1 MNSRTALLAGATG
14 LIGSQLLPLLLASD
28 RYSKVTVIGRRPVSM
43 THPKL
48 SNQVVDF
55 EKLSASINLLKVDD
69 VYCCLGTTMSQAGSR
84 EAFRKVDYE
93 YPLALAL
100 LSHNQGARQYSL
112 VSAMGANRE
121 SRFFY
126 NRTKAEVEDAI
137 SAIEFKSIHIYR
149 PSLLKGPRA
158 SFRTGEAI
166 GSVFGTLF
174 SFLTPTRYR
183 PIKSIKVARA
193 MLSYASRE
201 EDGIY
206 FHPSDTLQ
214 SFSA

>member
-28 RYSKVTVIGRRPVSM
+28 RYSKVIVIGRRPVSL
-43 THPKL
+43 THSKL
-48 SNQVVDF
+48 ESHIVNFDDLASSS
-55 EKLSASINLLKVDD
+55 KLLVADD
-69 VYCCLGTTMSQAGSR
+69 VYCCLGTTMKQAGSR
-84 EAFRKVDYE
+84 EAFRKVDFG
-93 YPLALAL
+93 YPLALAAICREL
-100 LSHNQGARQYSL
+100 GAKQYSL

-126 NRTKAEVEDAI
+126 NRVKAEAEDAI
-137 SAIEFKSIHIYR
+137 SAIDYRSLHIYR
-149 PSLLKGPRA
+149 PSLLRGPRDH
-158 SFRTGEAI
+158 SRTGEA
-166 GSVFGTLF
+166 FGNAFGLLF
-174 SFLTPTRYR
+174 GFLMPRRLR

-193 MLSYASRE
+193 MLSYAQRE

-214 SFSA
+214 SF

>member
-28 RYSKVTVIGRRPVSM
+28 RYSRVIVIGRRQVPL

-48 SNQVVDF
+48 ESNVVNFDD
-55 EKLSASINLLKVDD
+55 LTSASKFLVADD
-69 VYCCLGTTMSQAGSR
+69 IFCCLGTTMKQAGSR
-84 EAFRKVDYE
+84 EAFRKVDFS
-93 YPLALAL
+93 YPLALAAICREF
-100 LSHNQGARQYSL
+100 GAKQYSL

-126 NRTKAEVEDAI
+126 NRVKAEAEDAI
-137 SAIEFKSIHIYR
+137 SAIDYKSVHIYR
-149 PSLLKGPRA
+149 PSLLRGPRKQT
-158 SFRTGEAI
+158 RVGESI
-166 GSVFGTLF
+166 GNTFGALF
-174 SFLTPTRYR
+174 GFLMPKRYR
-183 PIKSIKVARA
+183 PIQSIKVARA

-214 SFSA
+214 TFKK

>member
-28 RYSKVTVIGRRPVSM
+28 RYSRVIVIGRRPVSL

-48 SNQVVDF
+48 ESHVINFD
-55 EKLSASINLLKVDD
+55 ELASSSKLLVADD
-69 VYCCLGTTMSQAGSR
+69 VYCCLGTTMKQAGSR
-84 EAFRKVDYE
+84 EAFRKVDFS
-93 YPLALAL
+93 YPLALAAICREL
-100 LSHNQGARQYSL
+100 GAKQFSL

-126 NRTKAEVEDAI
+126 NRIKAEAEDAI
-137 SAIEFKSIHIYR
+137 SSVDYKSIHIYR
-149 PSLLKGPRA
+149 PSLLRGPR
-158 SFRTGEAI
+158 RNRRVGE
-166 GSVFGTLF
+166 SVGNAFGTLLGF
-174 SFLTPTRYR
+174 MMPKRYR

-214 SFSA
+214 SFTK

>member
-1 MNSRTALLAGATG
+1 MTSRTALLAGATG

-28 RYSKVTVIGRRPVSM
+28 RYAKVIVIGRRPVEL

-48 SNQVVDF
+48 DNRVVDF
-55 EKLSASINLLKVDD
+55 ENLASSAKLLVADD
-69 VYCCLGTTMSQAGSR
+69 IYCCLGTTMKQAGSR
-84 EAFRKVDYE
+84 EAFRKVDFG
-93 YPLALAL
+93 YPVALAAICREL
-100 LSHNQGARQYSL
+100 GAKQYSF

-126 NRTKAEVEDAI
+126 NRVKAEAEDAI
-137 SAIEFKSIHIYR
+137 SAVSFKSIHIYR
-149 PSLLKGPRA
+149 PSLLVGPRNNK
-158 SFRTGEAI
+158 RLGESI
-166 GSVFGTLF
+166 GSVVGTMF
-174 SFLTPTRYR
+174 SFMTPKRYR

-214 SFSA
+214 SFKK

>member
-28 RYSKVTVIGRRPVSM
+28 HYARVIVIGRRKVPI

-48 SNQVVDF
+48 ESHVVNFDD
-55 EKLSASINLLKVDD
+55 LASSSKFLVADD
-69 VYCCLGTTMSQAGSR
+69 IYCCLGTTMKQAGSR
-84 EAFRKVDYE
+84 EAFRKVDFS
-93 YPLALAL
+93 YPLALAAICREF
-100 LSHNQGARQYSL
+100 GAKQYSL

-126 NRTKAEVEDAI
+126 NRVKAEAEDAI
-137 SAIEFKSIHIYR
+137 SAIDYKSVHIYR
-149 PSLLKGPRA
+149 PSLLRGPRKQT
-158 SFRTGEAI
+158 RVGESI
-166 GSVFGTLF
+166 GNTFGTLF
-174 SFLTPTRYR
+174 GFLMPKRYR
-183 PIKSIKVARA
+183 PIQSIKVARA
-193 MLSYASRE
+193 MLAYASRE

-214 SFSA
+214 TFKK